1 MKLSRDL
8 QLKLNKQY
16 ESNSLISMKYKGSDI
31 TFKTDADGNPVLLFI
46 GRKTKDG
53 KIKGERFRRTL
64 KKDLL
69 GTVVKDH
76 WELKGKAS

>member
-1 MKLSRDL
+1 MKLGRDL

-16 ESNSLISMKYKGSDI
+16 ESNSLISMKYKGNDI
-31 TFKTDADGNPVLLFI
+31 TFNTDVDGNPVLLFI
-46 GRKTKDG
+46 GRKTNDG
-53 KIKGERFRRTL
+53 KIKGERYRRTL

-69 GTVVKDH
+69 GAIVKDH